1 MSNQWVR
8 NVIGC
13 AKKIRL
19 SLVLLGVVCGLA
31 ACASSGPA
39 TRYYSLFSDSS
50 IEPVEHSLGNIS
62 IGVGP
67 VILPD
72 YIENPSVVSL
82 TSGQQVRVSGYHA
95 WAGNLKESMTRVLAD
110 DISGALKL
118 DAVWGFPWDNR
129 VRPDY
134 QIRVVVE
141 QFDGVRGG
149 QVHLRAK
156 WTLLNKSAD
165 KVLSVGSVSLFEA
178 SAGSGI
184 DNYVAALNR
193 LLNRLSLTIA
203 EKLGAGV

>member
-1 MSNQWVR
+1 MSKQWVR
-8 NVIGC
+8 NVIDS

-19 SLVLLGVVCGLA
+19 SVVLLSVVFGLA

-39 TRYYSLFSDSS
+39 TRYYSLFADSS
-50 IEPVEHSLGNIS
+50 IESVEHSLGNIS

-72 YIENPSVVSL
+72 YIEDPSVVSL

-149 QVHLRAK
+149 QVNLRAK

-165 KVLSVGSVSLFEA
+165 KVLSVGSVSLSEA

-184 DNYVAALNR
+184 DSYVSALNR
-193 LLNRLSLTIA
+193 LLNRLSMTIA
-203 EKLGAGV
+203 EKLSDVI

>member
-1 MSNQWVR
+1 MSKQWVR
-8 NVIGC
+8 NVIKSE
-13 AKKIRL
+13 KKIRL
-19 SLVLLGVVCGLA
+19 GLVLLSLLCGLA
-31 ACASSGPA
+31 SCASSGPA
-39 TRYYSLFSDSS
+39 TRFYSLFADSS
-50 IEPVEHSLGNIS
+50 IEPVEHSLGKIS

-82 TSGQQVRVSGYHA
+82 TSSQQVRVSGYHA

-110 DISGALKL
+110 DISGALNL

-134 QIRVVVE
+134 QIRVVIE

-149 QVHLRAK
+149 QVNLRAK

-165 KVLSVGSVSLFEA
+165 KVLSVGSVSLSEA
-178 SAGSGI
+178 SVGRGI
-184 DNYVAALNR
+184 DNYVATLNR
-193 LLNRLSLTIA
+193 LLNRLSLSIV
-203 EKLGAGV
+203 EKLTVTI

>member
-1 MSNQWVR
+1 MSKQWVR
-8 NVIGC
+8 NVIGN
-13 AKKIRL
+13 AEKIRL
-19 SLVLLGVVCGLA
+19 GLVLLSVVVGLTS
-31 ACASSGPA
+31 CASSGPA
-39 TRYYSLFSDSS
+39 TRYYSLFADSS
-50 IEPVEHSLGNIS
+50 VKSIEHSLSNIS

-72 YIENPSVVSL
+72 YIEDPSVVSL

-110 DISGALKL
+110 DISGALSL

-149 QVHLRAK
+149 QVNLRAK

-165 KVLSVGSVSLFEA
+165 KVLSVGSVSLSEV
-178 SAGSGI
+178 SAGGGI

-193 LLNRLSLTIA
+193 LLNRLSMSIA
-203 EKLGAGV
+203 EKLMGTI